1 MKKTKIIIEEI
12 NHQKYSSLVEHFK
25 KYSPIKED
33 SCKENIYP
41 LSIKSVGFVNGNPPT
56 YHRVEIEASTEVT
69 TPEEKIKVSE
79 AMKGLVEII
88 LGLQKD
94 FG

>member
-1 MKKTKIIIEEI
+1 MKYE
-12 NHQKYSSLVEHFK
+12 V
-25 KYSPIKED
+25 IKEAGWEKD
-33 SCKENIYP
+33 TYP
-41 LSIKSVGFVNGNPPT
+41 LTIKKIGFVDGNPPI
-56 YHRVEIEASTEVT
+56 YHMMEIEASTNVT